1 MDLDICCVSVCVTTK
16 EEALANAAPYTFSGS
31 TGPPH
36 FFGEEKYWVLGGSA
50 YSLRLLE
57 KSGHFSH
64 LSGPWSESC
73 GSGARTHHTGTLLCM
88 YMYISGNSYRR
99 PGQTVEASVFIY
111 LFISRTRNWAHGTA
125 WRAVSRPRWT
135 ARKTQENECAFFHL

>member
-73 GSGARTHHTGTLLCM
+73 GSGARTLALSSACTCTSQATATGALD
-88 YMYISGNSYRR
+88 R
-99 PGQTVEASVFIY
+99 Q
-111 LFISRTRNWAHGTA
+111 
-125 WRAVSRPRWT
+125 
-135 ARKTQENECAFFHL
+135 